1 MQTTWIKTFRL
12 NIKQHDS
19 STYAWKIFTM
29 NVFILYMDFYLNLT
43 EFQHLKIELIHYGS
57 RLI

>member
-1 MQTTWIKTFRL
+1 MQTFWL
-12 NIKQHDS
+12 NIKQHNS
-19 STYAWKIFTM
+19 STYACKIVTM

-43 EFQHLKIELIHYGS
+43 EFQNLKIELIHYGG